1 MRKPANNSKRSK
13 IAGFTLLEVMIAVV
27 VFSVGLIGLG
37 LLLTSSIRANHVGF
51 VHSQATFVAESI
63 ADRMRANVP
72 GVWLDAYDGTWD
84 GAAAVPANNC
94 GVGSPCTP
102 AQVAARD
109 VWAWGQM
116 VSQLLPAGQ
125 GVVLCT
131 PQALRP
137 LPSAIALQTVPTYS
151 GACTITLNWSE
162 QSETDAGAVDSTFVW
177 VVTP

>member
-1 MRKPANNSKRSK
+1 MRRVH
-13 IAGFTLLEVMIAVV
+13 AGGFSLLEVMIAVV

-72 GVWLDAYDGTWD
+72 GVWLDAYDGIWD
-84 GAAAVPANNC
+84 DTTAAPANPC
-94 GVGSPCTP
+94 TGASVCTP

-125 GVVLCT
+125 GTVACT
-131 PQALRP
+131 PQPGRP
-137 LPSAIALQTVPTYS
+137 LPTAESLLTVPTYS
-151 GACTITLNWSE
+151 GACIITLTWNE
-162 QSETDAGAVDSTFVW
+162 QSETDDGSVASTFVW
-177 VVTP
+177 AMTP